1 MVVIDNSDA
10 SPVAAWVISQVK
22 SLDNLSSSLSGE
34 EDDGMDAMTDGSTQ
48 LPFGRRHIAFFDE
61 GASDSYRKQ
70 ARRIVK
76 ELITANEQGQAMQE
90 LRDLTPL
97 FGAETCLASSLIL
110 ECLTAVKKES
120 LRGMGGA
127 YDMLVTAGS
136 LLLQEAVTP
145 ITAVK
150 AVEKAVISN
159 VNIKG
164 AETILHLSEIREMCG
179 SLRYKVRRRRGEE
192 EENRSKEE
200 EKRSKEEEKRSKE
213 EEKRSKE
220 EINFGH

>member
-1 MVVIDNSDA
+1 
-10 SPVAAWVISQVK
+10 
-22 SLDNLSSSLSGE
+22 
-34 EDDGMDAMTDGSTQ
+34 MDAMTDGSTQ

-220 EINFGH
+220 EINLGH